1 MKKTLIFFALLLGAL
16 QPAGAQCCRDQVKQ
30 QCKKTV
36 CDSAAVCKAAHRQQ
50 GNCANMQACVKD
62 QQCDKSKAC
71 VKAQQC
77 DKSKACTNGQQCDKS
92 KACTSGQQCDKSK
105 ACASG
110 QHCDKLKA
118 KNLRSSALKT
128 RAKAQLSGK
137 SKKQ

>member
-71 VKAQQC
+71 AEAQQR
-77 DKSKACTNGQQCDKS
+77 DKSKACV
-92 KACTSGQQCDKSK
+92 KAQQCDKSK

-137 SKKQ
+137 SKNQ

>member
-50 GNCANMQACVKD
+50 GDCASMQACVKD
-62 QQCDKSKAC
+62 QHCDKSKACAEAQQCDKSKAC

-77 DKSKACTNGQQCDKS
+77 DKSKACTN
-92 KACTSGQQCDKSK
+92 
-105 ACASG
+105 G

>member
-16 QPAGAQCCRDQVKQ
+16 QPAGAQCCREQVKQ

-50 GNCANMQACVKD
+50 GNCASMQACVKD

-71 VKAQQC
+71 A
-77 DKSKACTNGQQCDKS
+77 N
-92 KACTSGQQCDKSK
+92 
-105 ACASG
+105 G